1 MNHLDNVE
9 KSTQFF
15 TISAPNLAELAPVFS
30 TWGCCCHADVV
41 EGNESAIWTKREIE
55 KEREN
60 DTVRDGVGMV

>member
-1 MNHLDNVE
+1 M
-9 KSTQFF
+9 
-15 TISAPNLAELAPVFS
+15 APVFS
-30 TWGCCCHADVV
+30 TWGRCCHADVV